1 MKSKSYYLYLV
12 GVQDKKEESLIKYL
26 MNLFDTDLPV
36 AREMVNAVKRNVRKE
51 LMITANEEFLNQIS
65 MQVIDAGG
73 KVSKEVSQQRE
84 LIK

>member
-73 KVSKEVSQQRE
+73 KISKEVSQQRE